1 MQQKFMG
8 DREPENPAG
17 RTVIIVDDGVATGN
31 TLLATI
37 RILKKSGPARIVIAA
52 PVMSLSAYNRL
63 KTEADEVVSLLVPEI
78 FHGVGLF
85 YNDFAQV
92 TDEEVMDCITKL
104 HQPRHAE

>member
-1 MQQKFMG
+1 MG
-8 DREPENPAG
+8 DPEPENPAG

-37 RILKKSGPARIVIAA
+37 KILKKSGPARIVIAA

-63 KTEADEVVSLLVPEI
+63 QTEADEVVALLVPEI

-85 YNDFAQV
+85 YNDFTQV
-92 TDEEVMDCITKL
+92 TDEEVMDCIIKL
-104 HQPRHAE
+104 HQPRHAQ